1 MLKPNAPVR
10 KRSMHRAAAAQ
21 KAAVKAADKGTTA
34 EAGAPK
40 AGALKSTP
48 SKTSTPRRSFVSPSA
63 ARPAAGITF
72 AELHEDFLRARRV
85 EGIRPTSLRTYRGS
99 LLPWAQWCAASGV
112 ECIGQVLTKH
122 AEDYLLS
129 LQDRKLS
136 ERTIRNQAIVIKA
149 ALKFAFQQGHLASE
163 RLYRWKIPRMS
174 RASVY
179 MPDHAEVGI
188 ILATIPQHWSAAQN
202 PLSRFRNASA
212 RTFFSRRDTAIVAVQ
227 VSTGLCI
234 SETLGLRLDDYS
246 AEQKTLIVTHSKSG
260 RPRAVPVGAHLAP
273 LLADWLRVRP
283 RASPSDFLFV
293 TDYGTRLHRESW
305 GHQFQRYIAFAR
317 TQGSALPRI
326 TLHSL
331 RHLAGTAMAEQDLYH
346 ASLMLGHSSVTIT
359 ASNYLHARP
368 DQIRAT
374 HAAADP
380 LAQILTR
387 GRPAGNTATG
397 NTATGNTATGNKA
410 KEAGLNRRN

>member
-1 MLKPNAPVR
+1 M
-10 KRSMHRAAAAQ
+10 
-21 KAAVKAADKGTTA
+21 D
-34 EAGAPK
+34 
-40 AGALKSTP
+40 
-48 SKTSTPRRSFVSPSA
+48 FV
-63 ARPAAGITF
+63 
-72 AELHEDFLRARRV
+72 
-85 EGIRPTSLRTYRGS
+85 
-99 LLPWAQWCAASGV
+99 
-112 ECIGQVLTKH
+112 GQELTKH

-163 RLYRWKIPRMS
+163 RLYSWKIPRMS

-188 ILATIPQHWSAAQN
+188 ILDAIPQHWSAAQN

-212 RTFFSRRDTAIVAVQ
+212 RTFFSRRDQAIVAVQ

-246 AEQKTLIVTHSKSG
+246 AEQKTLTVTHSKSG

-273 LLADWLRVRP
+273 LLGSWLRVRP
-283 RASPSDFLFV
+283 KASPSDFLFV
-293 TDYGTRLHRESW
+293 TDYGTPLHRESW
-305 GHQFQRYIAFAR
+305 GHQFQRYLAFAQD
-317 TQGSALPRI
+317 QGHSLPRI

-359 ASNYLHARP
+359 ASNYLHARA

-380 LAQILTR
+380 LAHILTR
-387 GRPAGNTATG
+387 GRPTGHTATG
-397 NTATGNTATGNKA
+397 NNAKGNNAKSDKA
-410 KEAGLNRRN
+410 KGDKPKKLV

>member
-1 MLKPNAPVR
+1 MVSAFDKNSGKTPPNKENASQNTENRGAPVPVIKAEDTSVEAESPSAKTVQAPSSR
-10 KRSMHRAAAAQ
+10 AQ
-21 KAAVKAADKGTTA
+21 KAAAKAAEKTTTAETTMA

-40 AGALKSTP
+40 TSNP
-48 SKTSTPRRSFVSPSA
+48 KTSTPKSASPKTSTSRRSLVSPSPT
-63 ARPAAGITF
+63 RPAAGITF

-85 EGIRPTSLRTYRGS
+85 EGIRPTTLRTYRGS

-112 ECIGQVLTKH
+112 DFVGQVLTKH

-163 RLYRWKIPRMS
+163 RLYSWKIPRMS

-179 MPDHAEVGI
+179 MPDHAEVSI
-188 ILATIPQHWSAAQN
+188 ILDTIPQHWSAAQN

-212 RTFFSRRDTAIVAVQ
+212 RTFFSRRDQAIVAVQ
-227 VSTGLCI
+227 VSTGLRI

-246 AEQKTLIVTHSKSG
+246 AEQKTLTVTHSKSG
-260 RPRAVPVGAHLAP
+260 RPRAVPVGTHLAP
-273 LLADWLRVRP
+273 LLVSWLRVRP
-283 RASPSDFLFV
+283 KASPSDFLFV
-293 TDYGTRLHRESW
+293 TDYGTQLHRESW
-305 GHQFQRYIAFAR
+305 GHQFQRYLAFAR
-317 TQGSALPRI
+317 AQGHSLPRI

-359 ASNYLHARP
+359 ASNYLHAR
-368 DQIRAT
+368 
-374 HAAADP
+374 AD
-380 LAQILTR
+380 
-387 GRPAGNTATG
+387 
-397 NTATGNTATGNKA
+397 
-410 KEAGLNRRN
+410 